1 MRWRLLLLGVVLAG
15 LAACA
20 PAPRAAPSVPP
31 PAAAAA
37 SERPS
42 SAGAAPA
49 ATAPAAPAGE
59 GDRAAPPA
67 PAAVKV
73 GLAYTASDAGLLIAM
88 DRGHYQ
94 EQNLQVDFEKIESA
108 ANLLP
113 PLGAAQ
119 VDVGGNALT
128 PGYLNAWARGVRIR
142 VVADKGHN
150 GPGFSYQGLVVRK
163 DLWDSGVRGPADLKG
178 RRLALPSF
186 GSGAEPAI
194 DRFMRQGGL
203 RVSDLDL
210 TQLAF
215 GDMPGALAGGQ
226 IDVAHSTE
234 PFITRM
240 AADGSGVILAREND
254 YSPNHQSAVL
264 YYAEPF
270 AAERVD
276 VARRFMVAYIQ
287 AVREYN
293 DAFRKHDPA
302 LRPEIVS
309 ILSKYTTVKDPAL
322 YDRMQLA
329 GLDPDGEVN
338 VESLRAD
345 AEYWLEN
352 NYQEE
357 RTPVD
362 ELIDRSF
369 AQYARQQLGPYQ

>member
-1 MRWRLLLLGVVLAG
+1 MRFRRLALAVIAAG
-15 LAACA
+15 LTACA
-20 PAPRAAPSVPP
+20 PAAPGAPVAS
-31 PAAAAA
+31 PAAAPAA
-37 SERPS
+37 PERPS
-42 SAGAAPA
+42 SAGPAPAEAAGAAPP
-49 ATAPAAPAGE
+49 APATV
-59 GDRAAPPA
+59 PA

-73 GLAYTASDAGLLIAM
+73 GLAYTASDAGLLIAL

-163 DLWDSGVRGPADLKG
+163 DLWDSGVRGPAELKG

-194 DRFMRQGGL
+194 DRYMRQGGL
-203 RVSDLDL
+203 RASDLDL

-240 AADGSGVILAREND
+240 AADGSGVILAREDD

-270 AAERVD
+270 AAERGD
-276 VARRFMVAYIQ
+276 VARRFMVAYLG

-293 DAFRKHDPA
+293 DAFRKNDPT

-309 ILSKYTTVKDPAL
+309 ILSKYTTVKDRAL

-369 AQYARQQLGPYQ
+369 AQYARQQLGPYR

>member
-1 MRWRLLLLGVVLAG
+1 MRFRLLSLT
-15 LAACA
+15 LAA
-20 PAPRAAPSVPP
+20 
-31 PAAAAA
+31 
-37 SERPS
+37 
-42 SAGAAPA
+42 AGITAC
-49 ATAPAAPAGE
+49 APAAPAAPSPPPPASPVAQAQAARPAPTPSVAA
-59 GDRAAPPA
+59 RAAAPA

-94 EQNLQVDFEKIESA
+94 EQNLQVEFEKIESA

-113 PLGAAQ
+113 ALGAAQ

-142 VVADKGHN
+142 IVADKGHN
-150 GPGFSYQGLVVRK
+150 GPGFSYQGLVVRQ
-163 DLWDSGVRGPADLKG
+163 DLWDSGVRGPAELKG

-194 DRFMRQGGL
+194 DRYMRTGGS
-203 RVSDLDL
+203 RAADLDL

-240 AADGSGVILAREND
+240 AADGSGVILAREHD

-270 AAERVD
+270 AAERAD
-276 VARRFMVAYIQ
+276 AARRFMVAYLR

-293 DAFRKHDPA
+293 DAFRKNDQA
-302 LRPEIVS
+302 LRPAFVN

-345 AEYWLEN
+345 AEYWLDN
-352 NYQEE
+352 NYREE
-357 RTPVD
+357 RTPVGD
-362 ELIDRSF
+362 LIDRSF
-369 AQYARQQLGPYQ
+369 VQYAQQQLGPYR